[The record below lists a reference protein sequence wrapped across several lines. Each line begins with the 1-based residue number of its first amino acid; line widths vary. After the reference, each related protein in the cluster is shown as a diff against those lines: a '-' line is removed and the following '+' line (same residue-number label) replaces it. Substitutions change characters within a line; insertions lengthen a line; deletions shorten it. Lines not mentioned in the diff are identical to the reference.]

1 MKKIKHLL
9 ILGSLVFAQSVFADF
24 KSLLKDFLENN
35 KKIKSADLA
44 PDLAQ
49 KQVDILWGTKQWYLN
64 LSGGKNVTESRSAQR
79 PEDDFAVGL
88 FNNYNASIFKT
99 FSWAGELSF
108 NNRINLLNTNNTKLF
123 IQDISY
129 KQNLGND
136 FFGMRFRD
144 EVAAAEY
151 NAQKVAAQIKDV
163 DQSLLQQF
171 YMTYNSARLN
181 KTLLERDLEAKK
193 RAEVRRDSI
202 KKRVNAGLLEKVD
215 LQKGIMG
222 VMYAEE
228 EVKSSQMKLEKDLE
242 DLSSQL
248 SRRVKEDEI
257 PPYSFDG
264 TKLPSD
270 LTGSLERNYK
280 VEELKY
286 ELSSLDKTLQKINM
300 DFIPEIQAQGSWA
313 TNGSGATWSESLAGH
328 NLYDSDNVKFSG
340 AISLVMPLG
349 WEVNRALKA
358 TKQIEINQKTYDLD
372 YLMNELINM
381 EKGLKERISLIRRN
395 ISSGIERRLISIQ
408 ALEETNKLYNRGR
421 TYLDNVLISEET
433 LTNTEKGIAGYIF
446 NLEALIAQQ
455 AILYGKLKENLLSPA
470 VEK

>member
-1 MKKIKHLL
+1 MKKLKNSLICLLLL
-9 ILGSLVFAQSVFADF
+9 ISSNVFADF
-24 KSLLKDFLENN
+24 KSLLADFLENN

-49 KQVDILWGTKQWYLN
+49 KQVDILWGAKQWYLSA
-64 LSGGKNVTESRSAQR
+64 SGGKNVTESRSAQR
-79 PEDDFAVGL
+79 PTDDFSVGL

-108 NNRINLLNTNNTKLF
+108 NNRVNILNNNEGKVF

-136 FFGMRFRD
+136 FFGMKFRD
-144 EVAAAEY
+144 EVSAAEY
-151 NAQKVAAQIKDV
+151 NAQKVASQIKDV

-181 KTLLERDLEAKK
+181 KTLVERDLNAKK

-215 LQKGIMG
+215 LQKGNMG

-228 EVKSSQMKLEKDLE
+228 EVKSSKMKLEKDLA

-248 SRRVKEDEI
+248 SRRVKEDDI

-270 LTGSLERNYK
+270 ITGSVERNFK
-280 VEELKY
+280 VEEIKF

-300 DFIPEIQAQGSWA
+300 DFVPEIQAQGSWA
-313 TNGSGATWSESLAGH
+313 VNGSGASWDDALSNN
-328 NLYDSDNVKFSG
+328 NLWDSDKVKFSG

-349 WEVNRALKA
+349 WEVNRALKS

-372 YLMNELINM
+372 YLMDELINM
-381 EKGLKERISLIRRN
+381 EKGLKERISLVRKN
-395 ISSGIERRLISIQ
+395 IASGIDRRLISIE
-408 ALEETNKLYNRGR
+408 ALDETNKLYYRGR

-455 AILYGKLKENLLSPA
+455 AILYGKLKENLMSPSL
-470 VEK
+470 EK

>member
-1 MKKIKHLL
+1 ML
-9 ILGSLVFAQSVFADF
+9 ISSNVFADF
-24 KSLLKDFLENN
+24 KSLLADFLDNN
-35 KKIKSADLA
+35 KKIKSANLA

-49 KQVDILWGTKQWYLN
+49 KQVDILWGSKQWYLSA
-64 LSGGKNVTESRSAQR
+64 SGGKNVTEGRTNTR
-79 PEDDFAVGL
+79 PEEDFAVGL

-108 NNRINLLNTNNTKLF
+108 NNRVNLLNTNDTKLF

-129 KQNLGND
+129 KQNFGND
-136 FFGMRFRD
+136 FFGMKFRK

-181 KTLLERDLEAKK
+181 KTFVERDLDAKK

-215 LQKGIMG
+215 LQKATMG

-228 EVKSSQMKLEKDLE
+228 EVKSSQAKLEKDLE

-248 SRRVKEDEI
+248 SRMVKEDEI
-257 PPYSFDG
+257 PAYSFDG
-264 TKLPSD
+264 SKLPSD
-270 LTGSLERNYK
+270 ITGSVERNFK
-280 VEELKY
+280 VEEIKF
-286 ELSSLDKTLQKINM
+286 ELSSLEKTIQKINM

-313 TNGSGATWSESLAGH
+313 TNGSGATWSESLSNH
-328 NLYDSDNVKFSG
+328 NLYDSDDVKFSG

-358 TKQIEINQKTYDLD
+358 TKQIELNQKTYDLD
-372 YLMNELINM
+372 YLMNELINV
-381 EKGLKERISLIRRN
+381 EKGLKTRISLVRKN
-395 ISSGIERRLISIQ
+395 IASGVERRLISIK
-408 ALEETNKLYNRGR
+408 ALDETNKLYNRGR

-446 NLEALIAQQ
+446 NLEALLAQQ
-455 AILYGKLKENLLSPA
+455 AILYGKLKENLTFSA
-470 VEK
+470 EVK